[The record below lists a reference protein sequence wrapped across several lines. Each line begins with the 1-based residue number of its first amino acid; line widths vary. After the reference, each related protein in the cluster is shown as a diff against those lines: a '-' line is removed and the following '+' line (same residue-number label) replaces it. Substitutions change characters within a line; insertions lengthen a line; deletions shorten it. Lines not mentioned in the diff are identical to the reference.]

1 MFRGLLLAVLVCLP
15 GLDPAHADARSSH
28 QQLAVDIYK
37 ELVEI
42 DTVTATGD
50 TARAAGAMAARLR
63 AASFA
68 QADVHVLVP
77 APRKGNLVARLRGTG
92 KRKPILLLAH
102 IDVVAARP
110 EDWSFDPFRLTE
122 RDGYFYGRGTTDNK
136 FMAAAFVANLV
147 RYKQEGYVPDRD
159 IILALET
166 DEEIFDA
173 FGLGIRWLLA
183 NHRHLIEAE
192 FALNEGG
199 RVGLKGGKPIWNGVQ
214 TAEKVIINY
223 KLEVTDRGGH
233 SSLPTKD
240 NPIHRL
246 AEGLARLSRFTFPFK
261 LNETTRA
268 FFQRSAEVE
277 SPQTA
282 ADMRAITGDRP
293 ELEALAV
300 TRLSGNTLY
309 NALMRTTCVATQI
322 SGGHAFN
329 ALPQRANATI
339 NCRVLPG
346 EPVDEVQA
354 TLKRVLAD
362 DSISITPVGGAL
374 LSAPSPLHQ
383 EIMGAIEK
391 LSAEF
396 WPGVPVIPSMSTGG
410 TDSAHLRNAGI
421 PAYGHSGLADE
432 VDDFRAHGKDE
443 RVPVKSFFDGLEYQY
458 RLVKMLAGGGEAQP
472 QAPTR

>member
-1 MFRGLLLAVLVCLP
+1 MFQALLVAAAMLLAGVGSLSANTLTP
-15 GLDPAHADARSSH
+15 H
-28 QQLAVDIYK
+28 QQRAVDIYK

-42 DTVTATGD
+42 NTVTATGD
-50 TARAAGAMAARLR
+50 TARAAEAMAARLR
-63 AASFA
+63 AAGFVEP
-68 QADVHVLVP
+68 DVQVLSP

-102 IDVVAARP
+102 TDVVDARP

-136 FMAAAFVANLV
+136 FMAAAFVANLM
-147 RYKQEGYVPDRD
+147 RYKQEGFVPDRD

-166 DEEIFDA
+166 DEEIGDA
-173 FGLGIRWLLA
+173 YGLGIRWLLS
-183 NHRHLIEAE
+183 NHRHLIDAE

-199 RVGLKGGKPIWNGVQ
+199 RVGLKAGKPIWSSVQ
-214 TAEKVIINY
+214 TAEKVLVSY

-246 AEGLARLSRFTFPFK
+246 AEALARLSRFTFPFK

-268 FFQRSAEVE
+268 FFQRSAELE

-282 ADMRAITGDRP
+282 ADMRAITAGRS

-322 SGGHAFN
+322 QGGHAMN
-329 ALPQRANATI
+329 ALPQRASATI

-346 EPVDEVQA
+346 EPVDEVGA
-354 TLKRVLAD
+354 TLRRVLAD
-362 DSISITPVGGAL
+362 DGISIMPFGEPL
-374 LSAPSPLHQ
+374 LSTPSPLHQ
-383 EIMGAIEK
+383 EIMGAIGK

-396 WPGVPVIPSMSTGG
+396 WPGVPVIPSMSTGA
-410 TDSAHLRNAGI
+410 TDSAYLRNVGI

-443 RVPVKSFFDGLEYQY
+443 RVPVKSFHDGHEYLY
-458 RLVKMLAGGGEAQP
+458 RLVKMLAGGG
-472 QAPTR
+472 